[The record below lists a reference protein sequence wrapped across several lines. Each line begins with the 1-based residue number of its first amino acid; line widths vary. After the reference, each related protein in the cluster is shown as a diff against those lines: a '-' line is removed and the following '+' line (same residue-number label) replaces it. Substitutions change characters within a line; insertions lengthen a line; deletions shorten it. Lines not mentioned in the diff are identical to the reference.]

1 MKLEEK
7 EKYQREVQ
15 NIRKQVCVKG
25 ITYTMVSKFSVIFAS
40 LIIIRSISP
49 SVIMNNHFLGLTM
62 SCTIIKNVISKP

>member
-25 ITYTMVSKFSVIFAS
+25 ITYMMVSKFSVIFAS
-40 LIIIRSISP
+40 
-49 SVIMNNHFLGLTM
+49 
-62 SCTIIKNVISKP
+62 